1 MRGTTTPMTD
11 PFNQQPI
18 KRRKLTVSE
27 LAYLVRVP
35 GKPGKNKAYA
45 YDEEHLANEY
55 AAEHGGKVEPLPM
68 D

>member
-1 MRGTTTPMTD
+1 MTD

-18 KRRKLTVSE
+18 KRRKITVPE
-27 LAYLVRVP
+27 LAYLVKVP
-35 GKPGKNKAYA
+35 GKPWKIKAYP

-55 AAEHGGKVEPLPM
+55 AAEQGGTVEPLPM

>member
-1 MRGTTTPMTD
+1 MTD

-18 KRRKLTVSE
+18 KRRKLTVPE

-35 GKPGKNKAYA
+35 GKPWKIKAYPL
-45 YDEEHLANEY
+45 DEERLAQAY
-55 AAEHGGKVEPLPM
+55 AAEHGGTVEPLPM